1 MLSMGIVMLL
11 AVWRS
16 HVMGELPASWE
27 TMFGL
32 VGAIITVVG
41 FMMYLSVLIAWWE
54 RWLLRRRTILS
65 LAGSIPL
72 VQGDES

>member
-16 HVMGELPASWE
+16 HVMGELPDSWE

-32 VGAIITVVG
+32 VGAIIVVVG
-41 FMMYLSVLIAWWE
+41 FMMYLSVFIAWWE
-54 RWLLRRRTILS
+54 RWLLRRRTVLS
-65 LAGSIPL
+65 LAGSVPL
-72 VQGDES
+72 VQGDEF